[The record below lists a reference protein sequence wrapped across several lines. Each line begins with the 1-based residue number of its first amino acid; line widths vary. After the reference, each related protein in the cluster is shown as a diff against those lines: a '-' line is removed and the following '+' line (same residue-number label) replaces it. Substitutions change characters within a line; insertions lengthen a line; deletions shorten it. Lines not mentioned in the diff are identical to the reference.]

1 MRFAKHNKLP
11 SLLRQESTATQQL
24 LILLLRL
31 YKHRDESSV
40 ESLGTVTPWRDLS
53 VRHLVSLIKGVLV
66 RYTQLAIDVER
77 AVALAVPPHM
87 QVALQSPTVTGHIS
101 SSNETYSTNSTTSN
115 NNAERDALLVG
126 DHSKDLFRE
135 AAAYAPIVLQ
145 LLDGVLSFDDAE
157 FKENLSWLYPLLTGL
172 ITCGSVEI
180 RARLR
185 DVFEGRLKAML
196 PIS

>member
-1 MRFAKHNKLP
+1 M
-11 SLLRQESTATQQL
+11 
-24 LILLLRL
+24 
-31 YKHRDESSV
+31 
-40 ESLGTVTPWRDLS
+40 
-53 VRHLVSLIKGVLV
+53 RHLVSLIKGVLV

-87 QVALQSPTVTGHIS
+87 QVALQSPTVNRSGVSSNDVS
-101 SSNETYSTNSTTSN
+101 SSSSD
-115 NNAERDALLVG
+115 RDSLLVG

-145 LLDGVLSFDDAE
+145 LLDGVLSFDDDE

-185 DVFEGRLKAML
+185 NVFEGRLKAML
-196 PIS
+196 PMS

>member
-1 MRFAKHNKLP
+1 
-11 SLLRQESTATQQL
+11 
-24 LILLLRL
+24 
-31 YKHRDESSV
+31 
-40 ESLGTVTPWRDLS
+40 
-53 VRHLVSLIKGVLV
+53 
-66 RYTQLAIDVER
+66 
-77 AVALAVPPHM
+77 M

-101 SSNETYSTNSTTSN
+101 SSKETSTTSN
-115 NNAERDALLVG
+115 NTAERDALLVG

>member
-1 MRFAKHNKLP
+1 M
-11 SLLRQESTATQQL
+11 
-24 LILLLRL
+24 
-31 YKHRDESSV
+31 
-40 ESLGTVTPWRDLS
+40 
-53 VRHLVSLIKGVLV
+53 RHLVSLIKGVLV

-87 QVALQSPTVTGHIS
+87 QVALQSPTVTGSGILSKESTS
-101 SSNETYSTNSTTSN
+101 STSSD
-115 NNAERDALLVG
+115 RDELLVG

-145 LLDGVLSFDDAE
+145 LLDGILSFDDDE

-180 RARLR
+180 RLCLR
-185 DVFEGRLKAML
+185 NVFEGRLKAML
-196 PIS
+196 PI